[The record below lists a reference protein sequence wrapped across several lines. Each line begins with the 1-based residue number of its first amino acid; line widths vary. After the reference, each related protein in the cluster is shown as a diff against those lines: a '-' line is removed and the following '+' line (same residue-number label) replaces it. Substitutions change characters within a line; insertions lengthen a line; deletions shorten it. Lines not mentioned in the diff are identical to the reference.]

1 MRRAAG
7 RAAGRAAHARDA
19 TTLPED
25 PWLHLR
31 VSLRVSGSGAHVG
44 RLLGALPGVRQRLD
58 VRKYMHTSVYSGAE
72 TNQRKQQGAGGGDAE
87 GSAGQRDETSELTVW
102 KGTGRVT
109 REDYLR
115 LLERTGE
122 MKRGS
127 AGLPD
132 DFWDLPRP
140 EDPDASVR
148 LAVREDRR

>member
-1 MRRAAG
+1 M
-7 RAAGRAAHARDA
+7 
-19 TTLPED
+19 
-25 PWLHLR
+25 
-31 VSLRVSGSGAHVG
+31 
-44 RLLGALPGVRQRLD
+44 
-58 VRKYMHTSVYSGAE
+58 
-72 TNQRKQQGAGGGDAE
+72 NQRKQQQGAGGGDAK
-87 GSAGQRDETSELTVW
+87 GSAGQRDETSDSELTVW
-102 KGTGRVT
+102 KGTGRGA

-148 LAVREDRR
+148 LAVREDRRSRP

>member
-1 MRRAAG
+1 M
-7 RAAGRAAHARDA
+7 
-19 TTLPED
+19 
-25 PWLHLR
+25 
-31 VSLRVSGSGAHVG
+31 
-44 RLLGALPGVRQRLD
+44 RQRLD

-72 TNQRKQQGAGGGDAE
+72 MNQRKRQGAGGGDAE

-102 KGTGRVT
+102 KGTGRGA

-115 LLERTGE
+115 LLERTRE